1 MKQSRA
7 RNDAAHAIGYVTNHV
22 VNRIPS
28 YSVRHFWYRK
38 VAGIDLGAGAG
49 VQLGMRLWWYG
60 PRQVRRVGTVIGS
73 GTQINRDCVLDAR
86 GRLHIGDQV
95 SIAPE
100 VVILTADHDHTAP
113 GFPLRH
119 RPVTIEDN
127 VWIGMRAVVL
137 PGVRIGRGAVV
148 AAGAVVTKDVEP
160 LTVVAGIPA
169 RVVGRR
175 APNVVG
181 YHLNETRPLFE

>member
-1 MKQSRA
+1 MKHSRS
-7 RNDAAHAIGYVTNHV
+7 RNDAAHALGYVTNHI
-22 VNRIPS
+22 VNRVPS
-28 YSVRHFWYRK
+28 YSVRHFWYRR
-38 VAGIDLGAGAG
+38 VAGVDVGTGAG
-49 VQLGMRLWWYG
+49 VQLGVRLWWYG
-60 PRQVRRVGTVIGS
+60 PRQVRRSGMTIGA

-86 GRLHIGDQV
+86 GPLRIGDQV
-95 SIAPE
+95 SISPE

-113 GFPLRH
+113 GFPLRQ

-169 RVVGRR
+169 RVVARR
-175 APNVVG
+175 PANVVG
-181 YHLNETRPLFE
+181 YRLNETRPLFE